1 MKYNKNIRFKT
12 YDVKLFILIVF
23 VLIMIFQI
31 TLTSNVGIAM
41 RQKWTFV
48 PGLIFVFIYCKF
60 YFIFNKFNKNK
71 KKYPNREKQN

>member
-48 PGLIFVFIYCKF
+48 PGLIFCF
-60 YFIFNKFNKNK
+60 YLL
-71 KKYPNREKQN
+71 